1 MRVEGMR
8 QIVSTEPAR
17 RHLQGRQADKVERLV
32 GAALQEVRATG
43 YDGFTVRNAARR
55 AGVAPATAYTYFASK
70 DHLIAEVF
78 WRRLDALPSPKVN
91 GRRSPAARAAEALR
105 EIAAAVVAEPELA
118 AAGTTAILANDPDVH
133 RLRERMGITVLS
145 RLGTALGEERDPA
158 ALRTL
163 VLAFSGAM
171 LQAGMGY
178 FDYSELGDRMAEAAD
193 VVLGRRP

>member
-1 MRVEGMR
+1 M
-8 QIVSTEPAR
+8 
-17 RHLQGRQADKVERLV
+17 
-32 GAALQEVRATG
+32 
-43 YDGFTVRNAARR
+43 
-55 AGVAPATAYTYFASK
+55 GV
-70 DHLIAEVF
+70 
-78 WRRLDALPSPKVN
+78 
-91 GRRSPAARAAEALR
+91 
-105 EIAAAVVAEPELA
+105 
-118 AAGTTAILANDPDVH
+118 
-133 RLRERMGITVLS
+133 TVLS